1 MYQQPLQ
8 PVAGSLALS
17 AACAAL
23 PLLTLF
29 LLLGVARTRAWVA
42 AFGALAVAVVLAWA
56 LWRMPLAQTLLAAG
70 QGATFALFPL
80 VWTFGTAI
88 WIYRMTVHTGH
99 FDTLRRGFA
108 RISDDRRVQ
117 AMVIAFCFGSLL
129 EALAG
134 QGTPVAVTTVM
145 LLALGFT
152 PVRAATVALVANT
165 VPAAFG
171 PLGLPITTLS
181 GVTGL
186 PATELGMMAG
196 RQVPVVAVLVPLVL
210 LLVVDGRRGLRELWR
225 PALACGVA
233 FALAQFAT
241 TNFLTAALA
250 DIVAAFA
257 GAGVLLLVTRR
268 ARRPV
273 PAPAGD
279 GPPERAASSGSA
291 ASPSGAAGP
300 AGSPQGPPEGPP
312 EGATPPPG
320 RAWLAYA
327 PYVTI
332 VAVFAVSQVPAVK
345 RLLDTGTLAVSWPG
359 LHVLTAAGAPSPL
372 STFRFAW
379 LAAPGSLLLVA
390 GLVTMALLRVSPRE
404 AGRLYGRTLYELR
417 WAVLTVVGLLAL
429 SFTMNA
435 SGQIATLG
443 VWMAGAGTL
452 FAVLAPVLGWLGV
465 ALTGSDTSS
474 NSLFGALQV
483 AAAQRAGLDPVLLA
497 AANASGGTLGKMIS
511 LQNLTIAAA
520 AVGLTGREG
529 DLFRRMFGWSVLLL
543 ALMCLLV
550 GLQATPLL
558 SWMVP

>member
-23 PLLTLF
+23 PLITLF
-29 LLLGVARTRAWVA
+29 LLLGVVRTRAWVA
-42 AFGALAVAVVLAWA
+42 AFGALAVAVALAWG
-56 LWRMPLAQTLLAAG
+56 LWRMPLSQTLLAAG
-70 QGATFALFPL
+70 QGATFAIFPL

-108 RISDDRRVQ
+108 RISDDRRIQ

-171 PLGLPITTLS
+171 PLGLPITTLA

-196 RQVPVVAVLVPLVL
+196 RQVPVIAVVVPLVL
-210 LLVVDGRRGLRELWR
+210 LLVVDGRRGVRELWR
-225 PALACGVA
+225 PALACGSA

-241 TNFLTAALA
+241 ANWLTAALA

-268 ARRPV
+268 AAARQPV
-273 PAPAGD
+273 PALT
-279 GPPERAASSGSA
+279 AASVPEHDA
-291 ASPSGAAGP
+291 PP
-300 AGSPQGPPEGPP
+300 PQGPSERDAP
-312 EGATPPPG
+312 TPQG
-320 RAWLAYA
+320 SQWRAYA
-327 PYVTI
+327 PYLTI
-332 VAVFAVSQVPAVK
+332 VAVFAVSQIPAVK
-345 RLLDTGTLAVSWPG
+345 HLLDAGTLAVSWPG
-359 LHVLTAAGAPSPL
+359 LHVRTASGAPSPL

-379 LAAPGSLLLVA
+379 FAAPGSLLMVA
-390 GLVTMALLRVSPRE
+390 GLITMALLRVSPRE
-404 AGRLYGRTLYELR
+404 AARLYGRTLFELR

-435 SGQIATLG
+435 AGQIATLG

>member
-8 PVAGSLALS
+8 PVGGSLALS

-29 LLLGVARTRAWVA
+29 VLLGVVRTRAWVA
-42 AFGALAVAVVLAWA
+42 AFGALGVAVVLAWW
-56 LWRMPLAQTLLAAG
+56 LWGMPLPQTLLAAG

-88 WIYRMTVHTGH
+88 WIHRLTVHTGH
-99 FDTLRRGFA
+99 FDTLRQGFA

-117 AMVIAFCFGSLL
+117 ALVIAFCFGSLL

-152 PVRAATVALVANT
+152 PLRAAAVALVGNT

-171 PLGLPITTLS
+171 PLGLPITTLA

-196 RQVPVVAVLVPLVL
+196 RQVPVVAVVVPLVL
-210 LLVVDGRRGLRELWR
+210 LVVADGRRGVRELWR
-225 PALACGVA
+225 PALACGGA
-233 FALAQFAT
+233 FAVAQFVTA
-241 TNFLTAALA
+241 NWLTAALA
-250 DIVAAFA
+250 DITAAFA
-257 GAGVLLLVTRR
+257 GAGVLLLVVRR
-268 ARRPV
+268 GAARRTVAVPV
-273 PAPAGD
+273 GG
-279 GPPERAASSGSA
+279 GPPERAAGGLSE
-291 ASPSGAAGP
+291 PDAAGLSEPDALAP
-300 AGSPQGPPEGPP
+300 AGS
-312 EGATPPPG
+312 
-320 RAWLAYA
+320 RWRAYA
-327 PYVTI
+327 PYATI

-345 RLLDTGTLAVSWPG
+345 RLLDAGTLAFSWPG
-359 LHVLTAAGAPSPL
+359 LHVVTASGDPSPL
-372 STFRFAW
+372 TTFRFAW

-390 GLVTMALLRVSPRE
+390 GLITVALLRVPPRE
-404 AGRLYGRTLYELR
+404 AVGLYGRTLFELR

-435 SGQIATLG
+435 SGQVATLG
-443 VWMAGAGTL
+443 VWMAGAGGL

-529 DLFRRMFGWSVLLL
+529 DLFRRMFGPSVLLL
-543 ALMCLLV
+543 ALMCVLI

>member
-29 LLLGVARTRAWVA
+29 LLLGVVRARAWVA

-108 RISDDRRVQ
+108 RISDDRRIQ

-196 RQVPVVAVLVPLVL
+196 RQVPVIAVLVPLVL

-250 DIVAAFA
+250 DIAAAFA

-268 ARRPV
+268 AARRPV

-279 GPPERAASSGSA
+279 GPPEHAVPSERGASPERAAA
-291 ASPSGAAGP
+291 
-300 AGSPQGPPEGPP
+300 PQGPPED
-312 EGATPPPG
+312 ATPSPG

-345 RLLDTGTLAVSWPG
+345 RLLDAGTLAVSWPG

-520 AVGLTGREG
+520 AVGLSGREG

>member
-70 QGATFALFPL
+70 QGATFAIFPL

-279 GPPERAASSGSA
+279 GPPERAASSGSV

-300 AGSPQGPPEGPP
+300 AGSPQGPPEG
-312 EGATPPPG
+312 GTPPPG

-345 RLLDTGTLAVSWPG
+345 RLLDAGTLAVSWPG

>member
-29 LLLGVARTRAWVA
+29 VLLGVVRARAWVA
-42 AFGALAVAVVLAWA
+42 AFGALTVAVVLAWW
-56 LWRMPLAQTLLAAG
+56 LWRMPLSQTLLAAG

-88 WIYRMTVHTGH
+88 WIYRLTVYTGH
-99 FDTLRRGFA
+99 FDTLRQGFA
-108 RISDDRRVQ
+108 RISGDRRIQ

-152 PVRAATVALVANT
+152 PVRAAAVALAANT

-171 PLGLPITTLS
+171 PLGLPITTLA

-186 PATELGMMAG
+186 PAPELGMMAG
-196 RQVPVVAVLVPLVL
+196 RQVPVIAVVVPLVL
-210 LLVVDGRRGLRELWR
+210 LVVVDGRRGVRELWR
-225 PALACGVA
+225 PALACGAA
-233 FALAQFAT
+233 FAVAQFVTA
-241 TNFLTAALA
+241 NFLTAALA
-250 DIVAAFA
+250 DITAAFA
-257 GAGVLLLVTRR
+257 GMGALLLVTRR
-268 ARRPV
+268 PAARQRVPV
-273 PAPAGD
+273 TVGGGLPEEREAPPAP
-279 GPPERAASSGSA
+279 GS
-291 ASPSGAAGP
+291 
-300 AGSPQGPPEGPP
+300 QW
-312 EGATPPPG
+312 
-320 RAWLAYA
+320 RAYA
-327 PYVTI
+327 PYLTI

-345 RLLDTGTLAVSWPG
+345 HLLDAGTVTFAWPG
-359 LHVLTAAGAPSPL
+359 LHVVTASGAPSPL
-372 STFRFAW
+372 TTFRFAW
-379 LAAPGSLLLVA
+379 FAAPGSLLVVA

-404 AGRLYGRTLYELR
+404 AVRQYGRTLFELR

-435 SGQIATLG
+435 AGQIATLG
-443 VWMAGAGTL
+443 VWMAGAGGF

-520 AVGLTGREG
+520 AVGLSGREG
-529 DLFRRMFGWSVLLL
+529 DLFRRMFGWSVALL

-550 GLQATPLL
+550 GLQATPVLA
-558 SWMVP
+558 WIVP

>member
-8 PVAGSLALS
+8 PVGGSLALS

-29 LLLGVARTRAWVA
+29 VLLGVVRTRAWVA
-42 AFGALAVAVVLAWA
+42 AFGALSVAVVLAWG
-56 LWRMPLAQTLLAAG
+56 LWRMPLPQTLLAAA

-80 VWTFGTAI
+80 AWTFGTAI
-88 WIYRMTVHTGH
+88 WIHRLTVHTGH
-99 FDTLRRGFA
+99 FDTLRQGFA
-108 RISDDRRVQ
+108 RVSDDRRVQ

-152 PVRAATVALVANT
+152 PLRAAAVALVGNT

-171 PLGLPITTLS
+171 PLGLPITTLA

-196 RQVPVVAVLVPLVL
+196 RQVPVVAVVVPLVVL
-210 LLVVDGRRGLRELWR
+210 AAADGRRGVRELWR
-225 PALACGVA
+225 PALACGGA
-233 FALAQFAT
+233 FAVAQFAT
-241 TNFLTAALA
+241 ANWLSAALA
-250 DIVAAFA
+250 DITAAFA
-257 GAGVLLLVTRR
+257 GMGVLLLVVRR
-268 ARRPV
+268 DVVRRTAAVPV
-273 PAPAGD
+273 GGGPPEPDAPAPAGS
-279 GPPERAASSGSA
+279 RW
-291 ASPSGAAGP
+291 
-300 AGSPQGPPEGPP
+300 
-312 EGATPPPG
+312 
-320 RAWLAYA
+320 RAYA
-327 PYVTI
+327 PYLTI
-332 VAVFAVSQVPAVK
+332 VVVFAISQVPVVK
-345 RLLDTGTLAVSWPG
+345 RLLDAGTLAVSWPG
-359 LHVLTAAGAPSPL
+359 LHVVTASGDPSPL
-372 STFRFAW
+372 TTFRFAW

-390 GLVTMALLRVSPRE
+390 GLITVALLRVAPRE
-404 AGRLYGRTLYELR
+404 AVGLYGRTLFELR

-435 SGQIATLG
+435 AGQVATLG
-443 VWMAGAGTL
+443 VWMAGAGGL

-529 DLFRRMFGWSVLLL
+529 DLFRRMFGPSVLLL
-543 ALMCLLV
+543 ALMCVLV
-550 GLQATPLL
+550 GLQATPVL

>member
-42 AFGALAVAVVLAWA
+42 AFGALAVAVVLAWV

-250 DIVAAFA
+250 DIAAAFA

-291 ASPSGAAGP
+291 ASPAGGAGP
-300 AGSPQGPPEGPP
+300 AGPPQGPPED
-312 EGATPPPG
+312 ATPPPG

-345 RLLDTGTLAVSWPG
+345 RLLDAGTLAVSWPG

>member
-8 PVAGSLALS
+8 PVGGSLALS

-29 LLLGVARTRAWVA
+29 VLLGVVRTRAWVA
-42 AFGALAVAVVLAWA
+42 AFGALGVAVVLAWW
-56 LWRMPLAQTLLAAG
+56 LWRMPLPQTLLAAG

-80 VWTFGTAI
+80 VWTFATAI
-88 WIYRMTVHTGH
+88 WIHRLTVHTGH
-99 FDTLRRGFA
+99 FDTLRQGFA

-117 AMVIAFCFGSLL
+117 ALVIAFCFGSLL

-152 PVRAATVALVANT
+152 PLRAAAVALVGNT

-171 PLGLPITTLS
+171 PLGLPITTLA

-196 RQVPVVAVLVPLVL
+196 RQVPVVAVVVPLVL
-210 LLVVDGRRGLRELWR
+210 LAVADGRRGVRELWR
-225 PALACGVA
+225 PALACGGA
-233 FALAQFAT
+233 FAVAQFVTA
-241 TNFLTAALA
+241 NWLTAALA
-250 DIVAAFA
+250 DITAAFA
-257 GAGVLLLVTRR
+257 GAGVLLLVVRRGVVRR
-268 ARRPV
+268 AVPV
-273 PAPAGD
+273 PVGGGPREPDTDLPPEPAAGGLPEPDAPAPAGS
-279 GPPERAASSGSA
+279 RW
-291 ASPSGAAGP
+291 
-300 AGSPQGPPEGPP
+300 
-312 EGATPPPG
+312 
-320 RAWLAYA
+320 RAYA
-327 PYVTI
+327 PYATI

-345 RLLDTGTLAVSWPG
+345 RLLDAGTLAFSWPG
-359 LHVLTAAGAPSPL
+359 LHVVTASGAPSPL
-372 STFRFAW
+372 TTFRLAW

-390 GLVTMALLRVSPRE
+390 GLITVALLRVPPRE
-404 AGRLYGRTLYELR
+404 AVGLYGRTLFALR

-435 SGQIATLG
+435 SGQVATLG
-443 VWMAGAGTL
+443 VWMAGAGGL
-452 FAVLAPVLGWLGV
+452 LAVLAPVLGWLGV

-529 DLFRRMFGWSVLLL
+529 DLFRRMFGPSVLLL
-543 ALMCLLV
+543 ALMCVLV

>member
-8 PVAGSLALS
+8 PVGGSLALS

-29 LLLGVARTRAWVA
+29 VLLGVVRTRAWVA
-42 AFGALAVAVVLAWA
+42 AFGALCVAVVLAWW
-56 LWRMPLAQTLLAAG
+56 LWGMPLPQTLLAAG

-88 WIYRMTVHTGH
+88 WIHRLTVHTGH
-99 FDTLRRGFA
+99 FDTLRQGFA

-117 AMVIAFCFGSLL
+117 ALVIAFCFGSLL

-152 PVRAATVALVANT
+152 PLRAAAVALVGNT

-171 PLGLPITTLS
+171 PLGLPITTLA

-196 RQVPVVAVLVPLVL
+196 RQVPVVAVVVPLVL
-210 LLVVDGRRGLRELWR
+210 LAVADGRRGVRELWR
-225 PALACGVA
+225 PALACGGA
-233 FALAQFAT
+233 FAVAQFVTA
-241 TNFLTAALA
+241 NWLTATLA
-250 DIVAAFA
+250 DITAAFA
-257 GAGVLLLVTRR
+257 GAGVLLLVVRR
-268 ARRPV
+268 GAVRRTVAVPV
-273 PAPAGD
+273 GGGPPERDGDLPPEPDTPAPAGS
-279 GPPERAASSGSA
+279 RW
-291 ASPSGAAGP
+291 
-300 AGSPQGPPEGPP
+300 
-312 EGATPPPG
+312 
-320 RAWLAYA
+320 RAYA
-327 PYVTI
+327 PYATI

-345 RLLDTGTLAVSWPG
+345 RLLDAGTLAVSWPG
-359 LHVLTAAGAPSPL
+359 LHVVTASGDPSPL
-372 STFRFAW
+372 TTFRFAW

-390 GLVTMALLRVSPRE
+390 GLITVALLRVPPRE
-404 AGRLYGRTLYELR
+404 AVGLYGRTLFELR

-435 SGQIATLG
+435 SGQVATLG
-443 VWMAGAGTL
+443 VWMAGAGGL

-529 DLFRRMFGWSVLLL
+529 DLFRRMFGPSVLLL
-543 ALMCLLV
+543 ALMCVLV

>member
-8 PVAGSLALS
+8 PVGGSLALS
-17 AACAAL
+17 AACAAF

-29 LLLGVARTRAWVA
+29 VLLAVVRTRAWVA
-42 AFGALAVAVVLAWA
+42 AFGALCVAVALAWW
-56 LWRMPLAQTLLAAG
+56 LWRMPLPQTLLAAG

-88 WIYRMTVHTGH
+88 WIHRLTVHTGH
-99 FDTLRRGFA
+99 FDTLRQGFA

-117 AMVIAFCFGSLL
+117 ALVIAFCFGSLL

-145 LLALGFT
+145 LLALGLG
-152 PVRAATVALVANT
+152 PVRAAAVALVGNT

-171 PLGLPITTLS
+171 PLGLPITTLA

-196 RQVPVVAVLVPLVL
+196 RQVPVVAVVVPLVL
-210 LLVVDGRRGLRELWR
+210 LAVADGRRGVRELWR
-225 PALACGVA
+225 PALACGGA
-233 FALAQFAT
+233 FAVAQFVTA
-241 TNFLTAALA
+241 NWLTAALA
-250 DIVAAFA
+250 DITAAFA
-257 GAGVLLLVTRR
+257 GMGVLLLVTRR
-268 ARRPV
+268 PVVARRPV
-273 PAPAGD
+273 AVAAGGGLPERDAPAPAGSQW
-279 GPPERAASSGSA
+279 R
-291 ASPSGAAGP
+291 
-300 AGSPQGPPEGPP
+300 
-312 EGATPPPG
+312 
-320 RAWLAYA
+320 AYA

-332 VAVFAVSQVPAVK
+332 VAVFAVSQVPTVK
-345 RLLDTGTLAVSWPG
+345 RLLDAGTLAVSWPG
-359 LHVLTAAGAPSPL
+359 LHVVTASGAPSPL
-372 STFRFAW
+372 TTFRFAW

-390 GLVTMALLRVSPRE
+390 GLLTVALLRVPPRE
-404 AGRLYGRTLYELR
+404 AVGLYGRTLFELR

-435 SGQIATLG
+435 AGQVATLG
-443 VWMAGAGTL
+443 VWMAGAGGF

-474 NSLFGALQV
+474 NSLFGAVQV

-497 AANASGGTLGKMIS
+497 AANASGGTLGKMVS

-529 DLFRRMFGWSVLLL
+529 ELFRRMFGPSVLLL

>member
-1 MYQQPLQ
+1 MYQQSLQ

-29 LLLGVARTRAWVA
+29 LLLGVVRARAWVA

-171 PLGLPITTLS
+171 PLGLPITTLA

-196 RQVPVVAVLVPLVL
+196 RQVPVVAVVVPLVL
-210 LLVVDGRRGLRELWR
+210 LVVVDGRRGVRELWR

-241 TNFLTAALA
+241 ANFLTAALA
-250 DIVAAFA
+250 DIAAAFA

-273 PAPAGD
+273 PVPAGD
-279 GPPERAASSGSA
+279 GPPEPAASSASTAPPAGGPGS
-291 ASPSGAAGP
+291 
-300 AGSPQGPPEGPP
+300 AGSPQGV
-312 EGATPPPG
+312 TPPPG

-345 RLLDTGTLAVSWPG
+345 RLLDAGTLAVSWPG
-359 LHVLTAAGAPSPL
+359 LHVLTAAGTPSPL

-520 AVGLTGREG
+520 AVGLSGREG

-550 GLQATPLL
+550 GLQATPVL

>member
-1 MYQQPLQ
+1 MFQQPLQ
-8 PVAGSLALS
+8 PVSGSLALS

-29 LLLGVARTRAWVA
+29 VLLAVVRTRAWVA
-42 AFGALAVAVVLAWA
+42 AFGALSVAVLLAWW
-56 LWRMPLAQTLLAAG
+56 LWRMPLPQALLAAA

-88 WIYRMTVHTGH
+88 WIHRLTVHTGH
-99 FDTLRRGFA
+99 FDTLRREFA
-108 RISDDRRVQ
+108 RLSDDRRVQ
-117 AMVIAFCFGSLL
+117 ALVIAFCFGSLL

-145 LLALGFT
+145 LLALGFS
-152 PVRAATVALVANT
+152 PLRAAAVALVGNT

-171 PLGLPITTLS
+171 PLGLPITTLA

-196 RQVPVVAVLVPLVL
+196 RQVPVVAVVVPLVL
-210 LLVVDGRRGLRELWR
+210 LVVADGRRGVRELWR
-225 PALACGVA
+225 PALACGGA
-233 FALAQFAT
+233 FAVAQFVTA
-241 TNFLTAALA
+241 NWVTAALA
-250 DIVAAFA
+250 DITAAFA
-257 GAGVLLLVTRR
+257 GMGVLLLVARR
-268 ARRPV
+268 RVVRRPV
-273 PAPAGD
+273 AVPVGAGGPPHDAPVGRPAPQPSTVPGDAATALAG
-279 GPPERAASSGSA
+279 
-291 ASPSGAAGP
+291 GAC
-300 AGSPQGPPEGPP
+300 
-312 EGATPPPG
+312 GA
-320 RAWLAYA
+320 RWRAYA

-332 VAVFAVSQVPAVK
+332 VAVFAVSQVPALK
-345 RLLDTGTLAVSWPG
+345 RLLDAGTLAFSWPG
-359 LHVLTAAGAPSPL
+359 LHVVTAGGDPSPVT
-372 STFRFAW
+372 TFRFAW

-390 GLVTMALLRVSPRE
+390 GLITVVLLRVSPRE
-404 AGRLYGRTLYELR
+404 AVGLYGRTLVELR
-417 WAVLTVVGLLAL
+417 WAVATVVGLLAL

-435 SGQIATLG
+435 AGQVATLG
-443 VWMAGAGTL
+443 VWMAGAGGF

-529 DLFRRMFGWSVLLL
+529 DLFRRMVGPSVLLL

-558 SWMVP
+558 AWMVP

>member
-8 PVAGSLALS
+8 PVGGSLPLS

-29 LLLGVARTRAWVA
+29 VLLAVVRTRAWVA
-42 AFGALAVAVVLAWA
+42 AFGALSVAVLLAWG
-56 LWRMPLAQTLLAAG
+56 LWRMPLPQALLAAA

-88 WIYRMTVHTGH
+88 WIHRLTVHTGH
-99 FDTLRRGFA
+99 FDTLRREFA
-108 RISDDRRVQ
+108 RLSDDRRLQ
-117 AMVIAFCFGSLL
+117 ALVIAFCFGSLL

-145 LLALGFT
+145 LLALGFS
-152 PVRAATVALVANT
+152 PLRAAAVALVGNT

-171 PLGLPITTLS
+171 PLGLPITTLA

-196 RQVPVVAVLVPLVL
+196 RQVPVIAVVVPLVL
-210 LLVVDGRRGLRELWR
+210 LVVADGRRGVRELWR
-225 PALACGVA
+225 PALACGGA
-233 FALAQFAT
+233 FAVAQFVTA
-241 TNFLTAALA
+241 NWLTAALA
-250 DIVAAFA
+250 DITAAFA
-257 GAGVLLLVTRR
+257 GMGVLLLVTRR
-268 ARRPV
+268 RRPARRPV
-273 PAPAGD
+273 AVPVG
-279 GPPERAASSGSA
+279 
-291 ASPSGAAGP
+291 
-300 AGSPQGPPEGPP
+300 AGSPHHDAPVDDPAAPPSTALHDASTSLD
-312 EGATPPPG
+312 EGAPG
-320 RAWLAYA
+320 ARWRAYA

-332 VAVFAVSQVPAVK
+332 VAVFAVSQVPALK
-345 RLLDTGTLAVSWPG
+345 RLLDAGTLAFSWPG
-359 LHVLTAAGAPSPL
+359 LHVVTAGGDPSPVT
-372 STFRFAW
+372 TFRFAW

-390 GLVTMALLRVSPRE
+390 GLITVVLLRVSPRE
-404 AGRLYGRTLYELR
+404 AVGLYGRTLVELR
-417 WAVLTVVGLLAL
+417 WAVATVVGLLAL

-435 SGQIATLG
+435 AGQVATLG
-443 VWMAGAGTL
+443 VWMAGAGGF

-529 DLFRRMFGWSVLLL
+529 DLFRRMVGPSVLLL

-558 SWMVP
+558 AWMVP

>member
-1 MYQQPLQ
+1 MYQQSLD

-29 LLLGVARTRAWVA
+29 VLLGVVRTRAWVA

-56 LWRMPLAQTLLAAG
+56 LWRMPLSQTLLAAG

-88 WIYRMTVHTGH
+88 WIYRMTVHTGD

-108 RISDDRRVQ
+108 LISDDRRVQ

-171 PLGLPITTLS
+171 PLGLPITTLA

-186 PATELGMMAG
+186 PAAELGAMAG
-196 RQVPVVAVLVPLVL
+196 RQVPVVAVVVPLVL
-210 LLVVDGRRGLRELWR
+210 LVVVDGRRGVRELWR
-225 PALACGVA
+225 PALACGAA
-233 FALAQFAT
+233 FAVAQFVT
-241 TNFLTAALA
+241 TNFLAAALA

-268 ARRPV
+268 PAVRQAVPV
-273 PAPAGD
+273 
-279 GPPERAASSGSA
+279 
-291 ASPSGAAGP
+291 AAGGASEGDAP
-300 AGSPQGPPEGPP
+300 RPEGDAPP
-312 EGATPPPG
+312 RGS
-320 RAWLAYA
+320 RWRAYA
-327 PYVTI
+327 PYLTI

-345 RLLDTGTLAVSWPG
+345 RLLDAGTVTVSWPG
-359 LHVLTAAGAPSPL
+359 LHVLTASGAPSPL
-372 STFRFAW
+372 TTFRFAW
-379 LAAPGSLLLVA
+379 FAAPGSLLVVA
-390 GLVTMALLRVSPRE
+390 GVVTMALLRVSPRV
-404 AGRLYGRTLYELR
+404 AVRLYGRTLSELR

-435 SGQIATLG
+435 SGQVATLG
-443 VWMAGAGTL
+443 FWMAGAGGL

-520 AVGLTGREG
+520 AVGLNGREG

-543 ALMCLLV
+543 ALMCVLV
-550 GLQATPLL
+550 GLQATPVL

>member
-70 QGATFALFPL
+70 QGATFAIFPL

-291 ASPSGAAGP
+291 ASPAGGAGP
-300 AGSPQGPPEGPP
+300 AGSPQGPPEG
-312 EGATPPPG
+312 GTSAPG

-345 RLLDTGTLAVSWPG
+345 RLLDAGTLAVSWPG

>member
-1 MYQQPLQ
+1 MYQQPLD

-29 LLLGVARTRAWVA
+29 VLLGVVRARAWVA

-56 LWRMPLAQTLLAAG
+56 LWRMPLSQTLLAAG

-88 WIYRMTVHTGH
+88 WIYRMTVHTGD
-99 FDTLRRGFA
+99 FDALRRGFA
-108 RISDDRRVQ
+108 LISDDRRVQ

-152 PVRAATVALVANT
+152 PVRAAAVALVANT

-171 PLGLPITTLS
+171 PLGLPITTLA

-186 PATELGMMAG
+186 PAAELGAMAG
-196 RQVPVVAVLVPLVL
+196 RQVPVVAVVVPLVL
-210 LLVVDGRRGLRELWR
+210 LVVVDGRRGVRELWR
-225 PALACGVA
+225 PALACGGA
-233 FALAQFAT
+233 FAVAQFVT
-241 TNFLTAALA
+241 TNFLAAALA

-268 ARRPV
+268 PAVRQAVPV
-273 PAPAGD
+273 AAGGAAPAGD
-279 GPPERAASSGSA
+279 EPR
-291 ASPSGAAGP
+291 
-300 AGSPQGPPEGPP
+300 PEGDAPP
-312 EGATPPPG
+312 SRGV
-320 RAWLAYA
+320 RWRAYA
-327 PYVTI
+327 PYATI

-345 RLLDTGTLAVSWPG
+345 RLLDAGTVTVSWPG
-359 LHVLTAAGAPSPL
+359 LHVLTASGSPSPL
-372 STFRFAW
+372 TTFRFAW

-390 GLVTMALLRVSPRE
+390 GVVTMALLRVSPRD
-404 AGRLYGRTLYELR
+404 AVRLYGRTLSELR

-435 SGQIATLG
+435 SGQVATLG
-443 VWMAGAGTL
+443 YWMAGAGGL

-520 AVGLTGREG
+520 AVGLNGREG

-550 GLQATPLL
+550 GLQATPVL

>member
-1 MYQQPLQ
+1 MYQQPLE

-23 PLLTLF
+23 PLITLF
-29 LLLGVARTRAWVA
+29 VLLGVVRTRAWVA
-42 AFGALAVAVVLAWA
+42 AFGALAVAVVLAWW
-56 LWRMPLAQTLLAAG
+56 LWRMPLSQTLLAAG

-99 FDTLRRGFA
+99 FDTLRQGFA

-145 LLALGFT
+145 LLALGFA
-152 PVRAATVALVANT
+152 PVRAAAVALVANT

-171 PLGLPITTLS
+171 PLGLPITTLA

-196 RQVPVVAVLVPLVL
+196 RQVPVIAVVVPLVL
-210 LLVVDGRRGLRELWR
+210 LVVVDGRRGVRELWR
-225 PALACGVA
+225 PALACGTA
-233 FALAQFAT
+233 FAVAQFVT

-257 GAGVLLLVTRR
+257 GTVALLLVTRR
-268 ARRPV
+268 PAVRQAVPV
-273 PAPAGD
+273 AAG
-279 GPPERAASSGSA
+279 GGLPERDA
-291 ASPSGAAGP
+291 
-300 AGSPQGPPEGPP
+300 
-312 EGATPPPG
+312 PPPRG
-320 RAWLAYA
+320 AQWRAYA

-332 VAVFAVSQVPAVK
+332 VAVFAASQVPAVK
-345 RLLDTGTLAVSWPG
+345 QLLDAGTLTVSWPG
-359 LHVLTAAGAPSPL
+359 LHVRTASGAPSPL

-379 LAAPGSLLLVA
+379 LAAPGSLLVVA
-390 GLVTMALLRVSPRE
+390 GLITMGLLRVSPRD
-404 AGRLYGRTLYELR
+404 ALRLYGRTLAELR

-435 SGQIATLG
+435 AGQVATLG
-443 VWMAGAGTL
+443 VWMAGAGGL

>member
-42 AFGALAVAVVLAWA
+42 AFGALVVAVVLAWV

-70 QGATFALFPL
+70 QGATFAIFPL

-250 DIVAAFA
+250 DIAAAFA

-279 GPPERAASSGSA
+279 GPAERAASSGSA
-291 ASPSGAAGP
+291 ASPAGGAGP
-300 AGSPQGPPEGPP
+300 AGSPQGPPEG
-312 EGATPPPG
+312 GTPPPG

-345 RLLDTGTLAVSWPG
+345 RLLDAGTLAVSWPG

-520 AVGLTGREG
+520 AVGLSGREG